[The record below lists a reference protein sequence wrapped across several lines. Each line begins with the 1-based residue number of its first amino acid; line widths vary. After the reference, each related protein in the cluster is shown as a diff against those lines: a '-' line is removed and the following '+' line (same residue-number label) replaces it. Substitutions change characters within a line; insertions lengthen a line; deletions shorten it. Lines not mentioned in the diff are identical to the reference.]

1 MEKVKFEDL
10 GIKFSEDTEKII
22 FNNKEI
28 EIKKY
33 LPISQRYDI
42 IMIALQKA
50 YEDGV
55 YNPLKLD
62 EYFNLNI
69 IYSYT
74 NIEFSDELREDED
87 ALYDMIETSGLLNA
101 VLLAMNKD
109 QYQEMVNTLT
119 EITDVKQTFE
129 NSVAGTLRKFFNE
142 VSLNADQMQ
151 QIVDNFDK
159 DKYLEVMNFAKAANG
174 GRDI

>member
-10 GIKFSEDTEKII
+10 GIKFSEDIEKII

-101 VLLAMNKD
+101 VLLAMDKD
-109 QYQEMVNTLT
+109 QYQEMVNILT

-159 DKYLEVMNFAKAANG
+159 DKYLAVMNFAKAANG
-174 GRDI
+174 GKDI

>member
-1 MEKVKFEDL
+1 MEKVKFTDL
-10 GIKFSEDTEKII
+10 GIELSEETEKII

-50 YEDGV
+50 YEDGI
-55 YNPLKLD
+55 YNSLKLD

-74 NIEFSDELREDED
+74 NIEFSAEDREDED
-87 ALYDMIETSGLLNA
+87 TLYDKIEQSGLLNA
-101 VLLAMNKD
+101 VLLALDKD
-109 QYQEMVNTLT
+109 QYQEMVNILT
-119 EITDVKQTFE
+119 EITDVRQKFE
-129 NSVAGTLRKFFNE
+129 NSTAGMLKKFFNE
-142 VSLNADQMQ
+142 ISVNADQMQ

-159 DKYLEVMNFAKAANG
+159 DKYLEVMNFAKSANG

>member
-62 EYFNLNI
+62 EHFNLNI
-69 IYSYT
+69 IY
-74 NIEFSDELREDED
+74 
-87 ALYDMIETSGLLNA
+87 
-101 VLLAMNKD
+101 
-109 QYQEMVNTLT
+109 
-119 EITDVKQTFE
+119 
-129 NSVAGTLRKFFNE
+129 
-142 VSLNADQMQ
+142 
-151 QIVDNFDK
+151 
-159 DKYLEVMNFAKAANG
+159 
-174 GRDI
+174 